1 MTPRKRKI
9 LGYFAMFMSMD
20 VLIASVLALILMW
33 VSFTAAGNLLV
44 NLFEAGERATAAAD
58 KALTQVDNAMVDFG
72 NKAATLSNGIAQVGQ
87 NVEDKGVI
95 AVLLPPDKEAVFTD
109 KVTEIKQTMGQVK
122 DGIDSVRNFMQAFQA
137 IPFIQTPNLD
147 DSLLGKLDKLI
158 QDIEKFV
165 ADLKQGIEDLRNG
178 VAGAIER
185 VSAALAAVSTA
196 VFEARFPLGELR
208 AYVQSANQV
217 ILPFLQSFTPIFFL
231 VVGTI
236 LSILYVWTAF
246 VMWKFFKWASAWR
259 KGASPT
265 LVPTP
270 AAVSAPSESPTPVV
284 AESRPGDKQ

>member
-9 LGYFAMFMSMD
+9 LGYFSMFMSID

-44 NLFEAGERATAAAD
+44 NLAEAGERATAAAD

-72 NKAATLSNGIAQVGQ
+72 NKASALSDDVAQIGQ

-95 AVLLPPDKEAVFTD
+95 ATLLPADKEAVFTD

-122 DGIDSVRNFMQAFQA
+122 DGIDSVRSFMRALQA
-137 IPFIQTPNLD
+137 IPFIQTPSLD

-158 QDIEKFV
+158 RDVEQFV
-165 ADLKQGIEDLRNG
+165 SDVKQGIEDLRNG
-178 VAGAIER
+178 VAGAIDKI
-185 VSAALAAVSTA
+185 SAALAGLSNA
-196 VFEARFPLGELR
+196 VFEARLPLAELR
-208 AYVQSANQV
+208 GYVQSANQV
-217 ILPFLQSFTPIFFL
+217 ILPFLQGATPIFFL

-246 VMWKFFKWASAWR
+246 VMWKFFKWSNAWR

-265 LVPTP
+265 LAP
-270 AAVSAPSESPTPVV
+270 AA
-284 AESRPGDKQ
+284 AESKPEDVQ

>member
-1 MTPRKRKI
+1 MSPRRRKI
-9 LGYFAMFMSMD
+9 LGYFAMFMSID
-20 VLIASVLALILMW
+20 VLIASVLALIFMW

-72 NKAATLSNGIAQVGQ
+72 NKASTLSDDVAQIGK

-95 AVLLPPDKEAVFTD
+95 ATLLPADKEAVFTD

-137 IPFIQTPNLD
+137 LPFIQTPDLD

-158 QDIEKFV
+158 RDIEQFV
-165 ADLKQGIEDLRNG
+165 SDLKQGIEDLRNG
-178 VAGAIER
+178 VVGAIEKI
-185 VSAALAAVSTA
+185 SAALAGLSNA
-196 VFEARFPLGELR
+196 VFEARIPLAELR
-208 AYVQSANQV
+208 AYVQSANLV
-217 ILPFLQSFTPIFFL
+217 ILPFLQVATPIFFL
-231 VVGTI
+231 VVGVI

-265 LVPTP
+265 LVPAP
-270 AAVSAPSESPTPVV
+270 AEPSAPVI
-284 AESRPGDKQ
+284 AESKPEDNQ